1 MTASD
6 PDLGR
11 NGMVLYDLQRSN
23 TTAPFSVDAQ
33 TGHILVVEQP
43 LVQGRH
49 ALFVEAADQPANPS
63 EKRFSLAVVTI
74 EVLKSGK
81 NEFIPDF
88 IGAPYEF
95 WVGGDVPIGTSVGQ
109 VRVTEA
115 VDKNHIIYDLL
126 HSYHDGG
133 EQTSSWVGNIQ
144 NRIIFNFLLYFSAV
158 CC

>member
-1 MTASD
+1 MIFFFQVKATD

-23 TTAPFSVDAQ
+23 STGSGSTAFNVDAQ
-33 TGHILVVEQP
+33 TGHIIVADHP

-81 NEFIPDF
+81 SEFVPDF

-133 EQTSSWVGNIQ
+133 
-144 NRIIFNFLLYFSAV
+144 IFF
-158 CC
+158 